1 MRTWSAAAGLAAL
14 LLVWHAGLA
23 WPHSH
28 EKGDIQVR
36 HPWSRATSPDA
47 NVGVG
52 YMEIRNTGTQPD
64 RLVAVS
70 TPVAKRVEMHVTLRE
85 GEVMRMQQVQGFDI
99 PARER
104 VTLRPGSS
112 HLMLVELARPLKKGE
127 RFAMRLRFERAGEMD
142 VELEVQERGSRHA
155 RH

>member
-1 MRTWSAAAGLAAL
+1 MRRWFAAL
-14 LLVWHAGLA
+14 FLVLCHAGLG

-36 HPWSRATSPDA
+36 HPWSRATPPGA
-47 NVGVG
+47 NVAVG
-52 YMEIRNTGTQPD
+52 YMEIRNAGNQPD
-64 RLVAVS
+64 RLIAAYTS
-70 TPVAKRVEMHVTLRE
+70 MAKRVEMHITQRE
-85 GEVMRMQQVQGFDI
+85 GEVMRMRQVQGFDI

-104 VTLRPGSS
+104 VTLRSGGS
-112 HLMLVELARPLKKGE
+112 HLMLVDIAQPLKKGE
-127 RFAMRLRFERAGEMD
+127 RFTMRLRFERAGEMD